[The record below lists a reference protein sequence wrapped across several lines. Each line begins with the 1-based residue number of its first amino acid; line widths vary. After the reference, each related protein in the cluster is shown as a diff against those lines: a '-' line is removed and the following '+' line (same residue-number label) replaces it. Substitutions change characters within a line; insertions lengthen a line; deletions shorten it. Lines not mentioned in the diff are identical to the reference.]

1 MKEQKTYLVTGGSSG
16 IGLGIAE
23 MLSSKNNLVI
33 SVSRNQE
40 KIDRTLKENP
50 SLEQKIDFITGD
62 VALQSD
68 IDKIY
73 RYVAKKYG
81 VLHGLINSAGIISVG
96 TLETL
101 SKAEWQQM
109 LDVNLTGPF
118 MVTKTLLPLLKNA
131 QGASVIN
138 ISSIAGLR
146 PGYSIG
152 YSVSKAGLDMLTR
165 FLTDDLAPYKIRV
178 NSINPGLIRTNL
190 QLDNDLYKSRE
201 EYEKMVENARERY
214 PLKRIGEP
222 EDISNLVDFLLSE
235 KGSWISGNIIPVA
248 GGITETN
255 SFLPKKK

>member
-33 SVSRNQE
+33 SVSRSQE